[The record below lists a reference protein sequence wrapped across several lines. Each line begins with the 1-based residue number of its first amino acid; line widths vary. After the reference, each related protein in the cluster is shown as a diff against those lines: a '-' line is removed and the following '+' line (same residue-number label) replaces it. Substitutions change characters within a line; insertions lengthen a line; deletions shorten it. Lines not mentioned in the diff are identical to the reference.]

1 LELLPPSIHNRALLS
16 LLGAVLAPPLEPDPT
31 GLMRL
36 RLFAAGFSWQSL
48 VDLAVQQDVLAP
60 LVFAL
65 SRRGLLLPA
74 PRSAP
79 SPMADVTARCLEFYR
94 QHEARRQLETE
105 QLIEIIAALN
115 AANITPLLLKGA
127 RYLIAPTPQWTQARS
142 MRDIDVLVLKA
153 DADRAFAALKATGY
167 WPDAA
172 YMADYHHL
180 PVLFH
185 ASRPAAVEIHTDSL
199 SLAAQKALTTEQV
212 WKVAIPAKTKSCLI
226 LPLYWQAVHC
236 LLHHQ
241 IADCGYDRRVLA
253 LKALWE
259 WTMLSDGFSNSD
271 WENVTEYMQRAG
283 AADALGSF
291 LIQSRELFGI
301 ELPKQISIS
310 QPANA
315 NALATID
322 RIRQPYWRRRAR
334 FVYDQTRL
342 SFSRQVLAQRYGNM
356 SSPLWLIDAGRNAL
370 GLLKRH
376 RGRWLRRLIGH
387 TDRSS

>member
-1 LELLPPSIHNRALLS
+1 MTNFKTLLVNEMES
-16 LLGAVLAPPLEPDPT
+16 
-31 GLMRL
+31 
-36 RLFAAGFSWQSL
+36 
-48 VDLAVQQDVLAP
+48 
-60 LVFAL
+60 
-65 SRRGLLLPA
+65 SRRL
-74 PRSAP
+74 
-79 SPMADVTARCLEFYR
+79 
-94 QHEARRQLETE
+94 ARRQLETE
-105 QLIEIIAALN
+105 QLKEIIAALN

-127 RYLIAPTPQWTQARS
+127 RYLIAPAPEWSQARS

-172 YMADYHHL
+172 YMAEYHHL

-185 ASRPAAVEIHTDSL
+185 ASRPAAVEIHTDAL
-199 SLAAQKALTTEQV
+199 SLAAQKALTTDQV
-212 WKVAIPAKTKSCLI
+212 WKVAIPANTKNCLV
-226 LPLYWQAVHC
+226 LPLCWQAVHC

-241 IADCGYDRRVLA
+241 IADQGYDRRVLA
-253 LKALWE
+253 LKTLWE
-259 WTMLSDGFSNSD
+259 WTMLSAGFSNSD
-271 WENVTEYMQRAG
+271 WDNVTEFMQRAG

-310 QPANA
+310 QPAKA

-322 RIRQPYWRRRAR
+322 RIRQPYWRRRTR
-334 FVYDQTRL
+334 FVYV
-342 SFSRQVLAQRYGNM
+342 SFSRRILTQRYGNT
-356 SSPLWLIDAGRNAL
+356 SSPIWLIDAGRNAL
-370 GLLKRH
+370 ELLKRH